1 MVICPITVTYNHV
14 SIFLCSRTKKA
25 FNLNYQVEQY
35 LRFLNS
41 PICLEFLSSPG
52 NFNFFRKFVIWWQL
66 KSAAHVTTRLIFL
79 ELTHTKI
86 FLSKHRLWDGSLVV
100 IAWNVNW
107 MFCGSLLLLWFFPKL
122 VGWLHVPSEWHITT
136 YLYFFAQ
143 ERKKL
148 LIKLPSRAIF
158 AISKFPYLF
167 RIAQLTR
174 KFQFLSQICQM
185 VTSTISGIHVT
196 TRLIFH
202 ELTHSTIFLS

>member
-79 ELTHTKI
+79 ELTHSKI

-100 IAWNVNW
+100 IAWNVHW

-143 ERKKL
+143 EQKSFL
-148 LIKLPSRAIF
+148 LNYQVEQ
-158 AISKFPYLF
+158 YLRF
-167 RIAQLTR
+167 LNSPICLELLSSHANFNFFR
-174 KFQFLSQICQM
+174 KFVRWWQVQSAAYM
-185 VTSTISGIHVT
+185 
-196 TRLIFH
+196 
-202 ELTHSTIFLS
+202 